1 MTRWKMLWRIMTEI
15 DVIYIEDDDIEAE
28 LFSLGL
34 STRGI
39 NVLHLADV
47 EPHSLH
53 VLQKAPYDAA
63 RAIFIDFWIGVVS
76 GLDVARA
83 LRENGDQRPFF
94 LLTAGENPNPK
105 LLKQLNMIYLQKPAN
120 FSKVASAISAL

>member
-1 MTRWKMLWRIMTEI
+1 MTDI

-39 NVLHLADV
+39 NVLHIPDA
-47 EPHSLH
+47 EPARLH
-53 VLQKAPYDAA
+53 LLQQAPYTAA

-76 GLDVARA
+76 GLDVAKA

-94 LLTAGENPNPK
+94 LLTAGENPNPGM
-105 LLKQLNMIYLQKPAN
+105 LKQLNIIYLQKPAN
-120 FSKVASAISAL
+120 YNKVASAVAAL